1 MGGKPVRDRA
11 LVSLM
16 VVAAAQSLN
25 NTFIQ
30 VSERSIGVTK
40 ESTPTHTQTLGDE
53 SRNEKRKKKGDL
65 YFALQGEES

>member
-30 VSERSIGVTK
+30 VSERRIGVTK
-40 ESTPTHTQTLGDE
+40 ESTPTHTQT
-53 SRNEKRKKKGDL
+53 SQR
-65 YFALQGEES
+65 